1 MTPYDEAHLF
11 IAATRIL
18 AHQKRCAPAIE
29 DICELIG
36 ISVEAGHSLCRK
48 LEQKGIVELFED
60 PFTVKVSVA
69 NHLEIENLP
78 KKEAG
83 NTLAA
88 ELDQFMS
95 KKKDMDKKVETIQA
109 ELDAKKKKMFSELE
123 KQFKKNMN
131 KSEK

>member
-1 MTPYDEAHLF
+1 MTLYDEAHLF

-123 KQFKKNMN
+123 KQFKKNMGD
-131 KSEK
+131 S

>member
-18 AHQKRCAPAIE
+18 AHQKQCAPAIE

-36 ISVEAGHSLCRK
+36 ISTEAGHYLCRT
-48 LEQKGIVELFED
+48 LDQKGIVELFED

-69 NHLEIENLP
+69 NHLEIEHLP
-78 KKEAG
+78 KEEAG

-109 ELDAKKKKMFSELE
+109 ELDAKKKKMFSDLE
-123 KQFKKNMN
+123 KQFKKNTGDA
-131 KSEK
+131 S

>member
-123 KQFKKNMN
+123 KQFKKNTGDV
-131 KSEK
+131 S